1 MKQHSSSEADHK
13 ELLRQLDEADLKAA
27 YHTGH
32 PGPHSLNGRAANAI
46 RALLSATAPNARAV
60 ADDAVVR
67 AAIVISQ
74 SPLIDEP
81 KLPPV
86 CWEGLARSVLEAAA
100 LPEAPQPATQRS
112 EPCQRLGCRF
122 EVAQSMLDRA
132 KERGELS
139 EQERA
144 SLRSETP
151 PSGTAKV
158 PEGWIPVGTSDVP
171 PEGHH
176 VLVYTFWDKCIWTAY
191 TQNGK
196 WHHANGDGSNKYVLQ
211 RVVAWMELPPSPDGN

>member
-1 MKQHSSSEADHK
+1 MKQHSSSEAHS

-32 PGPHSLNGRAANAI
+32 PGPHSLNGRAAIAI
-46 RALLSATAPNARAV
+46 RALLSATQQSEPCNMDV
-60 ADDAVVR
+60 
-67 AAIVISQ
+67 IVFHERYEH
-74 SPLIDEP
+74 L
-81 KLPPV
+81 
-86 CWEGLARSVLEAAA
+86 LACEAAT
-100 LPEAPQPATQRS
+100 LPQPATQRS
-112 EPCQRLGCRF
+112 EPSDILELAVFWSRMPSGATDALNNAGACRLAR
-122 EVAQSMLDRA
+122 AYLDA
-132 KERGELS
+132 LDVIN
-139 EQERA
+139 A
-144 SLRSETP
+144 APLSETP

-211 RVVAWMELPPSPDGN
+211 RVVAWMELPPSPDGNDNETGGAR